1 MSGVRQ
7 RADRIA
13 GWTVAGIALVLVL
26 GGSLYALTAKPYYDE
41 TEYWRM
47 GQLLLQTKML
57 SIEPGVPTAYKV
69 PGMPIVLA
77 AIRAVGLGFT
87 EGRLLLVLLLP
98 LGIWLVWRWFGTLGI
113 PPATTAFAVVAAFAN
128 PALVASSGTLYP
140 QVGLAVSFL
149 AAVAA
154 WSSAERSPVFG
165 KKLAWALFA
174 GLLLGLGVMLAS
186 TALTVAVSVVLWAG
200 WRAIVG
206 SRRGTVPVGP
216 LLMPLGALILGVCM
230 MVTPWI
236 VRNANTFGVFPLMG
250 TNSGVMLLMG
260 NSPET
265 RPDSGPNVAIAAND
279 RPPAGS
285 SELEREQFY
294 RARGL
299 EHILQQPMYYGQ
311 LYLEKVAYG
320 VWPTAATA
328 SQGANTVGDVAQ
340 RIYYV
345 LMYLG
350 LLMWVFLKRR
360 MLGKHPWIAE
370 IAPYLSLSLIVAVSS
385 LLSYA
390 VFFTR
395 LRYRLPADVPLAL
408 FAGMGAFLLTVAL
421 VERVRARN
429 AGTHVD

>member
-1 MSGVRQ
+1 MWQ
-7 RADRIA
+7 RADRVA
-13 GWTVAGIALVLVL
+13 GVFVAGIMLVLIL
-26 GGSLYALTAKPYYDE
+26 GGSFYALTARSYYDE

-47 GQLLLQTKML
+47 GQLLLKTGML

-69 PGMPIVLA
+69 PGIPILLA
-77 AIRAVGLGFT
+77 AIRAVGLDFNGS
-87 EGRLLLVLLLP
+87 RLLFVLLLP
-98 LGIWLVWRWFGTLGI
+98 VGAWLVWRWFASLGV
-113 PPATTAFAVVAAFAN
+113 PRAATAFAVVAAFAN

-140 QVGLAVSFL
+140 QVGLAVSCL
-149 AAVAA
+149 AAFAA
-154 WSSAERSPVFG
+154 WSSAERSPAMG
-165 KKLAWALFA
+165 KKLAWALSA
-174 GLLLGLGVMLAS
+174 GLVLGLGVMLAS
-186 TALTVAVSVVLWAG
+186 TALTVVVSVVLWAG
-200 WRAIVG
+200 WRAIAG
-206 SRRGTVPVGP
+206 SRRGAVPIGP
-216 LLMPLGALILGVCM
+216 LLMPVGALVLGVCL

-260 NSPET
+260 NSPAT
-265 RPDSGPNVAIAAND
+265 RPDSGPNVAIAAAD
-279 RPPAGS
+279 VPPAGS
-285 SELEREQFY
+285 SELQREQFY

-299 EHILQQPMYYGQ
+299 EHILQQPMYYSR

-320 VWPTAATA
+320 LWPTAVTW
-328 SQGANTVGDVAQ
+328 SQGANATADVVQ
-340 RIYYV
+340 RIYYA

-360 MLGKHPWIAE
+360 MLGRHPWIAE
-370 IAPYLSLSLIVAVSS
+370 IAPYLSLTLIVAVSS

-408 FAGMGAFLLTVAL
+408 FAGMGVFLLAIAL
-421 VERVRARN
+421 VERARERN